1 MQNQTSAGI
10 DYSQYKSWPKV
21 VAPNGAVYYKVPNTG
36 YLYDPF
42 LSQSKGRP
50 VLFNDPSPQVA
61 ERQKAEE
68 ERQAAIDAQKRA
80 MSPAGQILPVVGS
93 VGGIVGAKYAVDA
106 LSPVHAIG
114 SPVNTPNGLVMGM
127 SDGSFIGPGAQ
138 GQSAAAGALTAQT
151 PGQAFANAATA
162 QAPGVVAP
170 GVAPS
175 WGGALDA
182 TMAQNGIGPVASGA
196 EYGNM
201 LANST
206 SGIGPFASGE
216 NYASALSQAPAEEVG
231 ALGSAAPYLGVA
243 GAALGGYGLYNA
255 IQANDPKSAFISGA
269 GLGSGLAA
277 AAPLLGLGPVGWAGL
292 GLAALGGG
300 AFGLG
305 AEGLLGHKKTKQYE
319 AERWGGLADDG
330 VADANA
336 AFQANHP
343 EGDTGKWTSG
353 KFAGKEWNFEDASTL
368 AKEDPSQFRLVY
380 GNYQTFG
387 NDWSKYSPAQQDQI
401 VSRLLSEGLYKPD
414 HGDIIIKNEEAA
426 RKIKDEVLGGSQTT
440 TAISPEVATKTQ
452 GQTTK
457 APVITGPINIATQ
470 NPNVNAPVGVV
481 APNQWR
487 PQIQLPSNV
496 KPFPIVINNPPSGG
510 AAIVGKQLAQRLN
523 ARR

>member
-1 MQNQTSAGI
+1 MAGTNI
-10 DYSQYKSWPKV
+10 DVRNYKKWETVTLPDGTV
-21 VAPNGAVYYKVPNTG
+21 LYIVPNSG
-36 YLYDPF
+36 WAYDPL
-42 LSQSKGRP
+42 LSQSKGRSVFRKNP
-50 VLFNDPSPQVA
+50 KSQLEEQRIA
-61 ERQKAEE
+61 KEHEE
-68 ERQAAIDAQKRA
+68 EVLNMQKRA
-80 MSPAGQILPVVGS
+80 ASPAGQILPVVGS

-114 SPVNTPNGLVMGM
+114 SPVNTPNGLVIGM
-127 SDGSFIGPGAQ
+127 SDGSLAGPGAV
-138 GQSAAAGALTAQT
+138 ANTGAITAQT
-151 PGQAFANAATA
+151 PAAAFSSAANPSWDGALSPLLGESGAAQSGALATTEAANATYGGNAA
-162 QAPGVVAP
+162 LAP
-170 GVAPS
+170 
-175 WGGALDA
+175 
-182 TMAQNGIGPVASGA
+182 TQ
-196 EYGNM
+196 
-201 LANST
+201 
-206 SGIGPFASGE
+206 
-216 NYASALSQAPAEEVG
+216 EVG
-231 ALGSAAPYLGVA
+231 SLGSAAPYLGVA

-277 AAPLLGLGPVGWAGL
+277 AAPLLGFGPVGWAGL

-343 EGDTGKWTSG
+343 EGDTGKWTTG
-353 KFAGKEWNFEDASTL
+353 QFAGKEWNFEDASTL
-368 AKEDPSQFRLVY
+368 AKQDPSQFRLVY

-414 HGDIIIKNEEAA
+414 HGDIIIKNEDAA
-426 RKIKDEVLGGSQTT
+426 RKIKDEVLAGGPVT
-440 TAISPEVATKTQ
+440 TAVNPQVATKTQ
-452 GQTTK
+452 GQTTVK
-457 APVITGPINIATQ
+457 PVITGPINVATQ
-470 NPNVNAPVGVV
+470 NPNVNAPVG
-481 APNQWR
+481 NWK

-496 KPFPIVINNPPSGG
+496 SPMPIIINNPPMGG
-510 AAIVGKQLAQRLN
+510 AAIIGKQLAQRINN